1 MFFCV
6 LAEICCSQ
14 RQKTREQSQLRQ
26 SLRSVSHCIF
36 PHSRIVAGSGL
47 RPQRQDCAGEVHVE
61 SQHAGV
67 LRHLFASH
75 RRSAGGAKAGQNWTR
90 QGATRLVQSPHPHR
104 EFAVAQR
111 LT

>member
-1 MFFCV
+1 M
-6 LAEICCSQ
+6 
-14 RQKTREQSQLRQ
+14 
-26 SLRSVSHCIF
+26 H
-36 PHSRIVAGSGL
+36 
-47 RPQRQDCAGEVHVE
+47 PQRQDCAGEVHVE